1 MYAREGIMRDLERV
15 KDKIEIRLEPRQVVT
30 LGVAT
35 AVFSGVLFAA
45 GYWVGHRQRVEP
57 TAGSGDLARLDAAR
71 RPNRP
76 GPGSSAPVAALGDV
90 EFLFP
95 SVVAAGPSR
104 GGPEQVPVRVPAIV
118 MQPSNTENVV
128 APAEPAARE
137 EGTPGPKAG
146 TAATPG
152 LPPAP
157 SPPDEDE
164 GRVDGP
170 VSPVTPPR
178 VEVAPIPPPPDED
191 EPRPLPSLGGVVATP
206 RSAAAPAPAPT
217 PTPAAPKAAAP
228 KPERAAGNA
237 AGGSYTLQVKAVKDK
252 AEADDFVARVR
263 AAGLEPS
270 VIIADVPGKGRVYRV
285 RVGRFETMESA
296 KRFQREFKDRTG
308 LPEAGF
314 VTDL

>member
-1 MYAREGIMRDLERV
+1 MRDLERV

-45 GYWVGHRQRVEP
+45 GYWVGQRQRVEP

-71 RPNRP
+71 RPNRA
-76 GPGSSAPVAALGDV
+76 GPGSSAPVVALGDV

-118 MQPSNTENVV
+118 MQPTSPEPAAV
-128 APAEPAARE
+128 APVEPAARE

-152 LPPAP
+152 MPPAP

-170 VSPVTPPR
+170 VSPVMPPR
-178 VEVAPIPPPPDED
+178 VEVAPVPPPPDED
-191 EPRPLPSLGGVVATP
+191 EPRPLPSLGVVVATP
-206 RSAAAPAPAPT
+206 KSAAPT
-217 PTPAAPKAAAP
+217 PTAP

-237 AGGSYTLQVKAVKDK
+237 AEGAYTLQVKAVKDK
-252 AEADDFVARVR
+252 AEADEFVARVR

-285 RVGRFETMESA
+285 RVGRFESMESA

>member
-1 MYAREGIMRDLERV
+1 MRDLERV

-178 VEVAPIPPPPDED
+178 VEVAPIPPPPDAM
-191 EPRPLPSLGGVVATP
+191 RRCLLPVAIERFGPCLSISSRILITLNSSRDSS
-206 RSAAAPAPAPT
+206 RS
-217 PTPAAPKAAAP
+217 
-228 KPERAAGNA
+228 RAEHPQ
-237 AGGSYTLQVKAVKDK
+237 LLLLID
-252 AEADDFVARVR
+252 
-263 AAGLEPS
+263 
-270 VIIADVPGKGRVYRV
+270 
-285 RVGRFETMESA
+285 
-296 KRFQREFKDRTG
+296 
-308 LPEAGF
+308 
-314 VTDL
+314 

>member
-1 MYAREGIMRDLERV
+1 
-15 KDKIEIRLEPRQVVT
+15 VT
-30 LGVAT
+30 LGAAT

-45 GYWVGHRQRVEP
+45 GYWVGQRQRVES

-71 RPNRP
+71 RPNRAS
-76 GPGSSAPVAALGDV
+76 PGSSAPVAALGDV

-104 GGPEQVPVRVPAIV
+104 GGPEQVPVHVPAIV
-118 MQPSNTENVV
+118 MQPSNDERGAS
-128 APAEPAARE
+128 APVEPAVRE
-137 EGTPGPKAG
+137 EGTPGPKALA
-146 TAATPG
+146 AATPG
-152 LPPAP
+152 PSPAP

-170 VSPVTPPR
+170 VTPLTPPR

-191 EPRPLPSLGGVVATP
+191 EPRPLPSLGGATAAP
-206 RSAAAPAPAPT
+206 KSAAPAPAP
-217 PTPAAPKAAAP
+217 AAPKA
-228 KPERAAGNA
+228 ERDPRSA
-237 AGGSYTLQVKAVKDK
+237 AGGAYTLQVKAVKDK
-252 AEADDFVARVR
+252 AEADEFVARVR

-285 RVGRFETMESA
+285 RVGRFESMESA